1 MVVVS
6 GTVAASSEINSK
18 SLFHRW
24 RRMRKSGWIFR
35 LQTRSMIDDPNL
47 ESRASLKIYPLKKKD
62 KKETKKKKINVSTT
76 TLIMKIKW
84 KTLTN
89 YCSQLYTLIC
99 FFFLYCSL
107 GSFLHQMAS
116 SSHICQRGRE
126 FCSMMMMSGGR
137 EWNPMSPKVAQSCFF
152 VFVIKSL
159 FKTLV
164 NLLIKIPAI
173 KSIYNWDLCSISYTS
188 YGGEKTIELL
198 NVEQWYVIVMARFWK
213 LLQ

>member
-1 MVVVS
+1 MQDFHVS
-6 GTVAASSEINSK
+6 RIKFDLAETILEA
-18 SLFHRW
+18 F
-24 RRMRKSGWIFR
+24 RK
-35 LQTRSMIDDPNL
+35 
-47 ESRASLKIYPLKKKD
+47 LKYS
-62 KKETKKKKINVSTT
+62 TGKKKKINVSTT